1 MDRRTPPDAGAALAA
16 PATRRRISR
25 TSSAAPTPISSLL
38 ARLLPVARSIPGL
51 STIGPLGALILAMV
65 FFSLESDQFLKGE
78 NLSLVLQQV
87 IEVGV
92 LAVGQT
98 LIIVTAGIDLS
109 CGAVMAFGMI
119 VMTKLAVVSGVP
131 AIPAILIGVAACTG
145 FGLLN
150 GALVTKV
157 RLPAFIV
164 TLGTLNI
171 AMALVHI
178 YSNEETIANVPSAMT
193 FFGRIFTI
201 GGTGITYGV
210 VVMLVLYAVVW
221 YVLTQTAWGSHVYA
235 VGNNPQAARLAGIR
249 TDRLLISV
257 YGVAGAIYGVAAL
270 LLVARTEVGDPN
282 AGQTDNL
289 DSITAVVLGGTSLFG
304 GRGNVLG
311 TLIGAVIVGV
321 FRNGLVLMGVSSV
334 YQILITGILVIL
346 AVSVDQLSHR
356 KERA

>member
-1 MDRRTPPDAGAALAA
+1 MTTTHPLTPLQSVAASRAGRA
-16 PATRRRISR
+16 
-25 TSSAAPTPISSLL
+25 
-38 ARLLPVARSIPGL
+38 ARSL
-51 STIGPLGALILAMV
+51 ANFSSIGPLVALALAMA
-65 FFSLESDQFLKGE
+65 FFSVKSGQFLKGP

-92 LAVGQT
+92 LAIGQT
-98 LIIVTAGIDLS
+98 LIILTAGIDLS

-119 VMTKLAVVSGVP
+119 VMTKLAVLSGVP
-131 AIPAILIGVAACTG
+131 AIPAILLGILACAA

-150 GALVTKV
+150 GALVTKI

-178 YSNEETIANVPSAMT
+178 YSKEQTIANPPSAML
-193 FFGRIFTI
+193 FFGRTFTL
-201 GGTGITYGV
+201 GGTDITYGV
-210 VVMLVLYAVVW
+210 VLMIGLFALAW
-221 YVLTQTAWGSHVYA
+221 FVLTQTAWGSRIYA
-235 VGNNPQAARLAGIR
+235 VGNNPEATRLSGIR

-257 YGVAGAIYGVAAL
+257 YVVAGVIYGIAAL
-270 LLVARTEVGDPN
+270 LLVARTQVGDPN

-304 GRGNVLG
+304 GRGNVIG
-311 TLIGAVIVGV
+311 TLIGALIVGV
-321 FRNGLVLMGVSSV
+321 FRNGLVLIGVSSV

-346 AVSVDQLSHR
+346 AVSVDQLTHR
-356 KERA
+356 RARG

>member
-1 MDRRTPPDAGAALAA
+1 MTTLEISTGPEHNRSPLERVWSASRAIAGYSVAGPLAALA
-16 PATRRRISR
+16 
-25 TSSAAPTPISSLL
+25 
-38 ARLLPVARSIPGL
+38 
-51 STIGPLGALILAMV
+51 LAML
-65 FFSLESDQFLKGE
+65 FFTLESSQFLRGP

-87 IEVGV
+87 MEVGV
-92 LAVGQT
+92 LAIGQT
-98 LIIVTAGIDLS
+98 LIILTAGIDLS

-119 VMTKLAVVSGVP
+119 VMTKLAVMSGVP
-131 AIPAILIGVAACTG
+131 AIPAIGLGIAASAG

-178 YSNEETIANVPSAMT
+178 YSNEETIANPPSAMT
-193 FFGRIFTI
+193 FFGRTFSV
-201 GGTGITYGV
+201 GGTDITYGV
-210 VVMLVLYAVVW
+210 VLMLVLYAVAW
-221 YVLTQTAWGSHVYA
+221 YALTQTSWGSHVYA
-235 VGNNPQAARLAGIR
+235 VGNNPEATRLSGIR

-257 YGVAGAIYGVAAL
+257 YVVAGAVYGLAAL
-270 LLVARTEVGDPN
+270 LLVARTQVGDPN

-304 GRGNVLG
+304 GRGNVIG
-311 TLIGAVIVGV
+311 TLIGALVVGV

-346 AVSVDQLSHR
+346 AVSVDQLTHR
-356 KERA
+356 KERG